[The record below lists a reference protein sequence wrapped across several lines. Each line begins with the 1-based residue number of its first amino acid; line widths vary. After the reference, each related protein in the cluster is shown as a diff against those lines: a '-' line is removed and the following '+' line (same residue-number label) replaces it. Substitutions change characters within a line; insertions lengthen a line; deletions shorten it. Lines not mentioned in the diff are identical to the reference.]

1 MAGSEPG
8 EVGQALVDFALN
20 GAFPEEPLSSGRIT
34 LQELR
39 PALEALA
46 KAKAGLEVGSI
57 CYPGQITAS
66 QLFRHADLTV
76 IVRDT

>member
-1 MAGSEPG
+1 MAESESG
-8 EVGQALVDFALN
+8 EVGRALVDFALN

-34 LQELR
+34 LQELG

-46 KAKAGLEVGSI
+46 KAKSGLEVGRVRSPGYI
-57 CYPGQITAS
+57 AAFYPS
-66 QLFRHADLTV
+66 WHADSLF